1 MFLFAR
7 KHIHIITVILLLRLE
22 DIKYIKYSTHFEWM
36 VRWIYGVDKWMT
48 TKIYSVLFYTS
59 YLSFSSTG
67 HPGLLLFH
75 SSYVWL
81 SFWGSFIAWFFPSL
95 IYFSCGYLL
104 RGGDTTR
111 NIHRLQR
118 IDWFVSTQT
127 PQTLPLHSYHCFLA
141 GGSLQFCMCYK
152 YIPHS
157 TYSFF

>member
-1 MFLFAR
+1 
-7 KHIHIITVILLLRLE
+7 
-22 DIKYIKYSTHFEWM
+22 M
-36 VRWIYGVDKWMT
+36 VTWIYGVDKWMT

-81 SFWGSFIAWFFPSL
+81 SFRGSFTAWFFPKS
-95 IYFSCGYLL
+95 YLVL
-104 RGGDTTR
+104 LWVSTKGWWYYQKPAQ
-111 NIHRLQR
+111 IAEK

-152 YIPHS
+152 YIPYS